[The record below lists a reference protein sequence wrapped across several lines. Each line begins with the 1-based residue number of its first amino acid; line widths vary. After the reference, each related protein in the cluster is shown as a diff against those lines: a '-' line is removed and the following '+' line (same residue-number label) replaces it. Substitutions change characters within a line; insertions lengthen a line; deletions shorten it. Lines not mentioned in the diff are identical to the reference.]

1 MDSIGEYHD
10 WWSYSHLVQG
20 KITQEVV
27 VVILISLLSFFCTI
41 VSILEVLV
49 IKGRLKRSSNLYF
62 CYIIYFIIIWKCD
75 NENLNWQTTFDTPKG
90 DDPIALDLSSMAK
103 GEAWVNGQ
111 SIGRYWILFLDSKGN
126 PSQSL
131 WVTTYFYLI
140 L

>member
-1 MDSIGEYHD
+1 
-10 WWSYSHLVQG
+10 
-20 KITQEVV
+20 
-27 VVILISLLSFFCTI
+27 VILISLLSFFCTI

-131 WVTTYFYLI
+131 
-140 L
+140 